1 MYVYIVKCS
10 DESLYTGITDD
21 LKRRVNEHNNKRG
34 AKSLKGKLPVILVYQ
49 EEYKTKSEALKREYE
64 IKTWKREKKL
74 ELIRS
79 GSSMVEQKPFK
90 LWVQGSSPCRITK
103 LSSIFSKF
111 KFSYHFPGL
120 TSTFCFE

>member
-21 LKRRVNEHNNKRG
+21 LKRRVNEHNSKRG

-79 GSSMVEQKPFK
+79 GSSMVEQRTLNP
-90 LWVQGSSPCRITK
+90 
-103 LSSIFSKF
+103 
-111 KFSYHFPGL
+111 
-120 TSTFCFE
+120 

>member
-79 GSSMVEQKPFK
+79 GSSMVEQRTLNP
-90 LWVQGSSPCRITK
+90 
-103 LSSIFSKF
+103 
-111 KFSYHFPGL
+111 
-120 TSTFCFE
+120 